1 MENLA
6 LAKQIISLVSGVLWA
21 VLLLIIVLIF
31 VRILSII
38 SSIKKIANRF
48 EIVSDIK
55 GWWSMI
61 NDLRRK
67 VQKKTKKISRD
78 ED

>member
-38 SSIKKIANRF
+38 STIKKIASRL
-48 EIVSDIK
+48 EMVSDIK
-55 GWWSMI
+55 GWFGLI

>member
-6 LAKQIISLVSGVLWA
+6 LAKQIVSLISGVLWA
-21 VLLLIIVLIF
+21 VLLLVIVLIF

-78 ED
+78 EE

>member
-61 NDLRRK
+61 NDVRRK
-67 VQKKTKKISRD
+67 VQKKTKKINRD

>member
-6 LAKQIISLVSGVLWA
+6 LAKQIISLISGVLWA

>member
-6 LAKQIISLVSGVLWA
+6 LAKQIISLISGVLWA

-38 SSIKKIANRF
+38 SSIRKIANRF

-61 NDLRRK
+61 NDVRRK

>member
-6 LAKQIISLVSGVLWA
+6 LAKQIVSLISGVLWA
-21 VLLLIIVLIF
+21 VLLLVIVLIF

-55 GWWSMI
+55 GWWGMI
-61 NDLRRK
+61 NDVRRK

-78 ED
+78 EE

>member
-6 LAKQIISLVSGVLWA
+6 LAKQIISLISGVLWA

-38 SSIKKIANRF
+38 STIRKIASRL

-61 NDLRRK
+61 NDVRRK